1 MYSVNI
7 LSIEFKCSFEY
18 QLMTEL
24 TIGEVLSVYDLI
36 SRVVHG
42 AFICSRRLYRDMKT
56 DHI

>member
-36 SRVVHG
+36 SVRRG
-42 AFICSRRLYRDMKT
+42 ARGFYMLQALIS
-56 DHI
+56 